1 LNPALKYRCN
11 ACAFLGAAALLA
23 SPAVSAQTAKPGAD
37 DWKFG
42 ASVYVWL
49 PSVEVKSNFPIP
61 PALIAAGGA
70 IAGRTQ
76 VDGDD
81 FIDSIE
87 SMFMGSFEARKGR
100 WGGFIDFITLDL
112 GKTKT
117 GSTSFTVGGNVVSVP
132 VNAALTG
139 DYSLEGS
146 HTTLAGQ
153 YAAIDEPGHNL
164 NVLAGARYFALDQ
177 KFTWAFSG
185 NIGAVAVP
193 LRSGTLTSD
202 GSITDFIIG
211 LRGRARLGDGRWFIP
226 YYGDIGFGQS
236 DSSYQAMLGLG
247 YAFDW
252 GEITAAYRVLNYEL
266 PDSKF
271 ASDVRFHGGQVGLG
285 FRW

>member
-1 LNPALKYRCN
+1 MRSTSFARSVARTLLA
-11 ACAFLGAAALLA
+11 GAALLGPMA
-23 SPAVSAQTAKPGAD
+23 ASAQSGKTSTD

-100 WGGFIDFITLDL
+100 WGGFVDFITLDL

-117 GSTSFTVGGNVVSVP
+117 GSSSFTVGGNLVSVP

-139 DYSLEGS
+139 DYSLNGS
-146 HTTLAGQ
+146 LTTLAGQ
-153 YAAIDEPGHNL
+153 YAAIDEPKHNL
-164 NVLAGARYFALDQ
+164 NIIAGARYLTLDQ

-185 NIGAVAVP
+185 NIGTVAVP
-193 LRSGTLTSD
+193 LSTGTVSSD
-202 GSITDFIIG
+202 GSVTDFIIG
-211 LRGRARLGDGRWFIP
+211 VRG
-226 YYGDIGFGQS
+226 
-236 DSSYQAMLGLG
+236 
-247 YAFDW
+247 
-252 GEITAAYRVLNYEL
+252 
-266 PDSKF
+266 
-271 ASDVRFHGGQVGLG
+271 
-285 FRW
+285 